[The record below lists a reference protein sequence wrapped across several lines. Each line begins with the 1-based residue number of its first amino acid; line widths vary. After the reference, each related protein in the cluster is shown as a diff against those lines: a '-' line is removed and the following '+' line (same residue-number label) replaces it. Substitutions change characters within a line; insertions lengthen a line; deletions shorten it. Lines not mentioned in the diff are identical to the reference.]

1 MSLILENVTG
11 GYGHLPVLK
20 DISFRVNPGEMVGMI
35 GLNGAGK
42 STTIK
47 HIIGLLE
54 QKKGTIS
61 INDLTLKKN
70 TEAYRKQIGY
80 IPETPS
86 LYEELTLREHIEITA
101 MAYNIPLETAMR
113 RAKKLLHTF
122 R

>member
-11 GYGHLPVLK
+11 GYGHLAVLK

-80 IPETPS
+80 IPETP
-86 LYEELTLREHIEITA
+86 A
-101 MAYNIPLETAMR
+101 
-113 RAKKLLHTF
+113 LLK
-122 R
+122 